1 MKKRFWASLLSLSLL
16 LTLLPAPALAAERDG
31 TDTESVLYSSP
42 AALADNPT
50 TVSNIDELETAF
62 TGAEDGGVI
71 QLTADIGDESNR
83 LSGVTADKD
92 ITLDLN
98 GYTLYVTGNQSG
110 SSVSCAITQTA
121 GTLTVTSTKGNGAV
135 DCAEGGFIKQSAFD
149 LGLAVSDVDFFCGTT
164 TSSML
169 YLRATSETT
178 LTGCTFTG
186 GKGVL
191 NPYNSYNG
199 SVSYAFNSPYS
210 KDNTTK
216 LTVTGCRFKDNHTG
230 IALGLNSVYDIRITD
245 SAFTGCDFG
254 ISQNEYNTAPAA
266 DLELSISGTTFNG
279 NSHGLCLIATNYNAK
294 TVGSRDVTITD
305 CTFEE
310 NEVLTAVKINGNK
323 VGGTSGA
330 GIYYEFVCGSAPNYT
345 DDYKDN
351 LTITDCTFTGNHA
364 GQNGGA
370 IYIKSSRVA
379 TTATISGCTFTEN
392 EAERDGAAL
401 LTHFTV
407 NELTIE
413 DCTIEDSTSDT
424 AAVSITSN
432 GTTTLRDCEIEHNRG
447 EGLHAYL
454 ESSLGMTLEGVKI
467 DHNGGRGLNGAFTTL
482 EIRDSAANSSSISN
496 NSGGG
501 LFFSAG
507 DVTIGG
513 NTKIGNNT
521 SSGYGAGIYLYK
533 NKANNVSLFIKDY
546 VSIQG
551 NRTSQY
557 AGGIYAQ
564 GGTLEVGD
572 HVILCNNTADE
583 GGADIWYRKDVKS
596 VKLPNP
602 AGMDQVYEADG
613 ENQTITDWYKDFS
626 PRYADAD
633 PKEPIDYTQSIGTGD
648 VLLVAAYTPITRY
661 DVTFDQNYDGAPEA
675 TVEPVA
681 EGQTVR
687 PTSNPT
693 REGYKFMGWYTGT
706 VEDDGSVTLGAEYDF
721 DTPVNA
727 NLTLYAYWQLIA
739 SDITQAASYRVEH
752 YKEQLD
758 GTYILYETDFP
769 LYGEVGE
776 LVTAGGKPYEHY
788 TVNESVAGTVSSG
801 TVVLPTA
808 GADGEPVIL
817 TLRLYYDLH
826 AYPVAYNLNGGDA
839 NGESYDTVT
848 AKYDS
853 TLTVKAAPTK
863 PGYRFTGWS
872 DGTNTYQPG
881 DALTVL
887 GDTTLTAQWIDTAAI
902 YTVTYDLGTGN
913 PADNRTESV
922 HGGEPAPEFTPD
934 GWEDHVFAG
943 WYADQEKNEPYDF
956 TAPVTKDVTIYAK
969 WKQLKY
975 TLRYGDGRPNDGEW
989 GYHYAEGQTGYY
1001 VPGRPKPLPSEV
1013 RHFTE
1018 IDVNNPIYPGVT
1030 AAGWYFLSWMRFA
1043 EISEADIDPSRDV
1056 YVKNGDGWEEL
1067 RDWQGSGETL
1077 YQYIAEGQ
1085 TPDTDCG
1092 DVDYF
1097 AQWVLIQIDVEVDIE
1112 VGVSISGI
1120 GETHAL
1126 VAIDDSQRSALA
1138 KNVNLATDVRDS
1150 NTEIKIT
1157 AYVRNAS
1164 SDAEIA
1170 ALTARLDRQYSYG
1183 SNRIDYDVSVE
1194 KEITSDGRTEITT
1207 LKTLAEPIEIV
1218 FAVPDQWQGRGTV
1231 SMFRAHTDAGAA
1243 AVEKLPDLDHNA
1255 ATYTIESDKF
1265 STYAMIYVPAPVG
1278 PGGDGDDYCTLRY
1291 ASNGGTRYKDERYAK
1306 NTVVQLDKV
1315 PVREG
1320 YQFTGWYADAD
1331 LTQRITS
1338 IRMTGDRTVY
1348 AGWRKSA
1355 VPDTL
1360 NGDDH
1365 FAYVVGYADGTV
1377 RPDANISRSEVAA
1390 IFFRL
1395 LKPEIRE
1402 DNLTGLST
1410 FADVSEGMWYNKS
1423 VATMAKL
1430 GIVKG
1435 RPAGTFDPGAPIT
1448 RGEFAAICARFDAG
1462 LADGDS
1468 SFTDISGHW
1477 AEAEIEH
1484 AAALGWIM
1492 GYSDGTFRPD
1502 SYITRAEA
1510 ITMINRVLCRI
1521 PENESDLLPDMRV
1534 WPDNQPGTW
1543 YYLAVQE
1550 ATNSHSFQY
1559 KGEIYEYWIRLI
1571 AGPDWTR
1578 YQD

>member
-16 LTLLPAPALAAERDG
+16 LTLLPAPARAAERDERDAGAATVSLQKPGGSTSSLTMPYIDITDCDEYKDDDGNISFKYYISISSKSFFSTHVEPNANVEPYSGKWKSRQDAESFTATIPAEIFSEYLTVDWDGVLISNTSAYEKKTSDADGGIVLQGKYGSNYVTAFGSYSNVTVRVPVTLPADRFEAAAAYGALELDG
-31 TDTESVLYSSP
+31 TAVISNSQLGADSDLRYTISHSITVEDPNNRRGSLEVDGPDGDTPAFDGASGAWVLEGPGSYTFSGTAADFESIRIAGSKIELNLDGVDIDCGDNRKPAISIEPDSSAEIILFGDNTIEGGPGCAGIYVAPGAELTISGKGTLDVTGGGSTIYTDAEITGDPKRDIYVAGGAGIGGNGYSFWESGSVVQLMLPSFGTVIIEDGTVNATGGIWKDPGWGKVNNVGAGAGIGAGGTSSQGGLDGVPDGTVIISGGEVTATGGDTESDSLTGGGAGIGAGGATGDWFLPYNNLVQVTIRGGTVT
-42 AALADNPT
+42 AAGTAD
-50 TVSNIDELETAF
+50 
-62 TGAEDGGVI
+62 GAGIGGGANVDGGVI
-71 QLTADIGDESNR
+71 SITGGEVTATGGYEIEDGRQSGGYGGAGIGGGDNGGVTSISITGGTVVAEAVGAAAGIGAGNLGFVGDFIYDEDKGTKEPRQGEILIGGTADVTAYGGSHVDGKRGGAGIGAGRSESYANNGCGAIA
-83 LSGVTADKD
+83 LSGNAAVKA
-92 ITLDLN
+92 
-98 GYTLYVTGNQSG
+98 Y
-110 SSVSCAITQTA
+110 A
-121 GTLTVTSTKGNGAV
+121 GT
-135 DCAEGGFIKQSAFD
+135 SAQAI
-149 LGLAVSDVDFFCGTT
+149 G
-164 TSSML
+164 
-169 YLRATSETT
+169 
-178 LTGCTFTG
+178 
-186 GKGVL
+186 
-191 NPYNSYNG
+191 
-199 SVSYAFNSPYS
+199 
-210 KDNTTK
+210 
-216 LTVTGCRFKDNHTG
+216 
-230 IALGLNSVYDIRITD
+230 
-245 SAFTGCDFG
+245 
-254 ISQNEYNTAPAA
+254 
-266 DLELSISGTTFNG
+266 
-279 NSHGLCLIATNYNAK
+279 
-294 TVGSRDVTITD
+294 VGSRYVESDPNSLIIDDTVTLWAQNRDTALPALLDKTAYHSAANYLVFSTD
-305 CTFEE
+305 TQNQATGYLDLPGNDGGTVLSYALEDNSLTIDGTEIPAAEPEAPVGSWATLYSKPTPRYNVVYDLQGGTEAPGVDYDGPFTFEE
-310 NEVLTAVKINGNK
+310 GETVTVLA
-323 VGGTSGA
+323 
-330 GIYYEFVCGSAPNYT
+330 APAREGF
-345 DDYKDN
+345 
-351 LTITDCTFTGNHA
+351 LF
-364 GQNGGA
+364 
-370 IYIKSSRVA
+370 
-379 TTATISGCTFTEN
+379 
-392 EAERDGAAL
+392 DGW
-401 LTHFTV
+401 
-407 NELTIE
+407 N
-413 DCTIEDSTSDT
+413 T
-424 AAVSITSN
+424 AA
-432 GTTTLRDCEIEHNRG
+432 
-447 EGLHAYL
+447 
-454 ESSLGMTLEGVKI
+454 
-467 DHNGGRGLNGAFTTL
+467 
-482 EIRDSAANSSSISN
+482 
-496 NSGGG
+496 
-501 LFFSAG
+501 
-507 DVTIGG
+507 
-513 NTKIGNNT
+513 
-521 SSGYGAGIYLYK
+521 
-533 NKANNVSLFIKDY
+533 
-546 VSIQG
+546 
-551 NRTSQY
+551 
-557 AGGIYAQ
+557 
-564 GGTLEVGD
+564 
-572 HVILCNNTADE
+572 
-583 GGADIWYRKDVKS
+583 
-596 VKLPNP
+596 
-602 AGMDQVYEADG
+602 DG
-613 ENQTITDWYKDFS
+613 
-626 PRYADAD
+626 
-633 PKEPIDYTQSIGTGD
+633 
-648 VLLVAAYTPITRY
+648 
-661 DVTFDQNYDGAPEA
+661 
-675 TVEPVA
+675 
-681 EGQTVR
+681 
-687 PTSNPT
+687 
-693 REGYKFMGWYTGT
+693 
-706 VEDDGSVTLGAEYDF
+706 
-721 DTPVNA
+721 
-727 NLTLYAYWQLIA
+727 
-739 SDITQAASYRVEH
+739 
-752 YKEQLD
+752 
-758 GTYILYETDFP
+758 
-769 LYGEVGE
+769 
-776 LVTAGGKPYEHY
+776 
-788 TVNESVAGTVSSG
+788 SG
-801 TVVLPTA
+801 TVYWP
-808 GADGEPVIL
+808 D
-817 TLRLYYDLH
+817 
-826 AYPVAYNLNGGDA
+826 
-839 NGESYDTVT
+839 DTFSI
-848 AKYDS
+848 A
-853 TLTVKAAPTK
+853 
-863 PGYRFTGWS
+863 
-872 DGTNTYQPG
+872 
-881 DALTVL
+881 
-887 GDTTLTAQWIDTAAI
+887 GDTTLTAQWIDTAI
-902 YTVTYDLGTGN
+902 TYTVTYDLGTGN
-913 PADNRTESV
+913 PAGNRTVVV
-922 HGGEPAPEFTPD
+922 HGGDPAPEITPD

-943 WYADQEKNEPYDF
+943 WYADQEKTEPYDF
-956 TAPVTKDVTIYAK
+956 TAPITKNVTIYAK

-1067 RDWQGSGETL
+1067 RDWRGSGETL

-1138 KNVNLATDVRDS
+1138 KNVNLPTDVRDS

-1170 ALTARLDRQYSYG
+1170 ALTARLDGQYSYG

-1194 KEITSDGRTEITT
+1194 KEITSDGRTEITA

-1243 AVEKLPDLDHNA
+1243 AVEKLPDLDNNA

-1278 PGGDGDDYCTLRY
+1278 PVGPGGPGGGGDDYCTLHY

-1306 NTVVQLDKV
+1306 NTVVQLDKA

-1355 VPDTL
+1355 VPDML

-1377 RPDANISRSEVAA
+1377 RPDANISRAEVAA

-1435 RPAGTFDPGAPIT
+1435 RPAGTFDPDEPIT

-1462 LADGDS
+1462 MTDGDS

-1484 AAALGWIM
+1484 AASLGWIM
-1492 GYSDGTFRPD
+1492 GYSDGAFRPD

-1521 PENESDLLPDMRV
+1521 PENESDLLPGMRV

-1550 ATNSHSFQY
+1550 AANSHSFQY

-1571 AGPDWTR
+1571 ADPDWTR

>member
-16 LTLLPAPALAAERDG
+16 LTLLPAPALAAERDVG
-31 TDTESVLYSSP
+31 
-42 AALADNPT
+42 AA
-50 TVSNIDELETAF
+50 TVSLRKPENNGYSPWDLEKIDINEYPDGLTFIYQIEFNMKPYFEEYLAPIASGGKFSSKSAAEAF
-62 TGAEDGGVI
+62 TITLPGDLFSGLLELDREAPDPTPMVSRTSFLKIRDGV
-71 QLTADIGDESNR
+71 ADGFVLEGNPNTQNLFDTLATGSFNYLRVPVTLHADQYDEALQTGRIDLKGTITVESN
-83 LSGVTADKD
+83 
-92 ITLDLN
+92 
-98 GYTLYVTGNQSG
+98 
-110 SSVSCAITQTA
+110 
-121 GTLTVTSTKGNGAV
+121 
-135 DCAEGGFIKQSAFD
+135 
-149 LGLAVSDVDFFCGTT
+149 
-164 TSSML
+164 
-169 YLRATSETT
+169 
-178 LTGCTFTG
+178 
-186 GKGVL
+186 
-191 NPYNSYNG
+191 
-199 SVSYAFNSPYS
+199 
-210 KDNTTK
+210 
-216 LTVTGCRFKDNHTG
+216 
-230 IALGLNSVYDIRITD
+230 
-245 SAFTGCDFG
+245 G
-254 ISQNEYNTAPAA
+254 ISDPPPP
-266 DLELSISGTTFNG
+266 LELSIDHTIFVEDSRNLAGSLSVTADNGPEAQFEGISWNLGDGEYTVSGEAKDYEGLKVSGNAIITLDDATIEHTSSEEDRYAPAISIEPDSSVEIILSGHNTIEGGPGCAGIYVAPGAELTISGSGTLDVTGGGSTANTAEKIYVAGGAGIGGNG
-279 NSHGLCLIATNYNAK
+279 YAFKEWGSVEQLMPPSFGTVIIEDGTVNATGGIWDGEGNVAAGAGIGSGGTSSQGSLDGVPEGTVIISGGEVTATGGDTESFTLTGGGAGIGSGGATGNVFVPYNNLVRVTIRGGTVTAAGTADGAGIGGGDNGGVTSISITGGTVVAEAVGAAAGIGAGQDGFVGDLIYNEDEGTGKPRSGRISIGGTADVTAYGGSHVNGSRGGAGIGAGVSYNFDNGCGAITLSDSAVVK
-294 TVGSRDVTITD
+294 AYAGANAQAIGVGSYYTGSDDNSLVIDDTVALWAQNQDTTLPALLGSTEYRSAANYLVFGTDTQSEAAGYLDLPGGEGTVLSCTLADGVLTTIEGTEIPAAKPVAPVGSWATLYSKPTPRYTVAYD
-305 CTFEE
+305 LQSGTGAPGVDYDGPYTFEE
-310 NEVLTAVKINGNK
+310 GEIVTVL
-323 VGGTSGA
+323 
-330 GIYYEFVCGSAPNYT
+330 
-345 DDYKDN
+345 
-351 LTITDCTFTGNHA
+351 
-364 GQNGGA
+364 
-370 IYIKSSRVA
+370 
-379 TTATISGCTFTEN
+379 
-392 EAERDGAAL
+392 AA
-401 LTHFTV
+401 
-407 NELTIE
+407 
-413 DCTIEDSTSDT
+413 
-424 AAVSITSN
+424 
-432 GTTTLRDCEIEHNRG
+432 
-447 EGLHAYL
+447 
-454 ESSLGMTLEGVKI
+454 
-467 DHNGGRGLNGAFTTL
+467 
-482 EIRDSAANSSSISN
+482 
-496 NSGGG
+496 
-501 LFFSAG
+501 
-507 DVTIGG
+507 
-513 NTKIGNNT
+513 
-521 SSGYGAGIYLYK
+521 
-533 NKANNVSLFIKDY
+533 
-546 VSIQG
+546 
-551 NRTSQY
+551 
-557 AGGIYAQ
+557 
-564 GGTLEVGD
+564 
-572 HVILCNNTADE
+572 
-583 GGADIWYRKDVKS
+583 
-596 VKLPNP
+596 
-602 AGMDQVYEADG
+602 
-613 ENQTITDWYKDFS
+613 
-626 PRYADAD
+626 
-633 PKEPIDYTQSIGTGD
+633 
-648 VLLVAAYTPITRY
+648 
-661 DVTFDQNYDGAPEA
+661 
-675 TVEPVA
+675 
-681 EGQTVR
+681 
-687 PTSNPT
+687 PT
-693 REGYKFMGWYTGT
+693 REGFLFAGWNTAA
-706 VEDDGSVTLGAEYDF
+706 DG
-721 DTPVNA
+721 
-727 NLTLYAYWQLIA
+727 
-739 SDITQAASYRVEH
+739 
-752 YKEQLD
+752 
-758 GTYILYETDFP
+758 
-769 LYGEVGE
+769 
-776 LVTAGGKPYEHY
+776 
-788 TVNESVAGTVSSG
+788 SG
-801 TVVLPTA
+801 TVYWPDDTFSI
-808 GADGEPVIL
+808 AD
-817 TLRLYYDLH
+817 
-826 AYPVAYNLNGGDA
+826 
-839 NGESYDTVT
+839 
-848 AKYDS
+848 
-853 TLTVKAAPTK
+853 
-863 PGYRFTGWS
+863 
-872 DGTNTYQPG
+872 
-881 DALTVL
+881 
-887 GDTTLTAQWIDTAAI
+887 DTTLTAQWIDTAI
-902 YTVTYDLGTGN
+902 TYTVTYDLGTGN

-922 HGGEPAPEFTPD
+922 PGGSPAPEFTPD

-1043 EISEADIDPSRDV
+1043 EISKADIDPSRDV

-1067 RDWQGSGETL
+1067 RDWRGSGETL

-1138 KNVNLATDVRDS
+1138 KNVNLATDIRDS

-1170 ALTARLDRQYSYG
+1170 ALTARLDGQYSYG

-1448 RGEFAAICARFDAG
+1448 RGEFAAICARFGAG

-1571 AGPDWTR
+1571 ADPDWTR

>member
-1 MKKRFWASLLSLSLL
+1 MKKRFWVSLLSLSLL
-16 LTLLPAPALAAERDG
+16 LTLLPAPALAAERDAGAATVSLQKPGGSTSSLTMPYIDITDCDEYKDDDGNISFKYYISISSKSFFPTHVEPYANVEPYSGKWKSRQDAESFTATIPAEIFSEYLTVDWDGVLISNTSAYEKKTSDADGGIVLQGKYNSNYVTAFGFYSNVTVRVPVTLPADCFDAAAADGALELDG
-31 TDTESVLYSSP
+31 TAVISNSQLGADSDLRYTISHSITVEDPNNRRGSLEGIGPDGDTPAFDGASGAWVLEEPGSYTFSGTAAAYESIRIAGIDIELNLDGVDIDCGDNRRPAISIEPDSSVEIILSGHNTIEGGPGCAGIYVTPGAELTISGSGTLDVTGGGSTTNTAEKIYVAGGAGIGGNGYAFRERGSVEQLTPPSFGTVIIEDGTVNATGGIWDGEGNVAAGAGIGSGGTSSQGGLDGVPEGTVIISGGEVTATGGDTESDSLTGGGAGIGAGGATGNVFVPYNNLVRVTIRGGRVT
-42 AALADNPT
+42 AAGTAD
-50 TVSNIDELETAF
+50 
-62 TGAEDGGVI
+62 GAGIGGGANVDGGVI
-71 QLTADIGDESNR
+71 SITGGEVTATGGYEIENGRQSGGYGGAGIGGGDNGGVTSISITGGTVVAEAVGAAAGIGAGQDGFVGDFIYDEEESTKEPRQGRILIGGTADVTAYGGSHVNGNWGGAGIG
-83 LSGVTADKD
+83 SGVSYTYDNGCGAIALSNSAAVKAYAGANAQAIGVGSYYEGNDTNSLAIDDTVTLWAQNQDTALPALLDNTAYHSAANYLVFSTD
-92 ITLDLN
+92 TQYEAAGYLDLP
-98 GYTLYVTGNQSG
+98 GSG
-110 SSVSCAITQTA
+110 GTA
-121 GTLTVTSTKGNGAV
+121 LNYRFADGTLTIDGTEIPA
-135 DCAEGGFIKQSAFD
+135 AEPKAPVGSW
-149 LGLAVSDVDFFCGTT
+149 
-164 TSSML
+164 
-169 YLRATSETT
+169 AT
-178 LTGCTFTG
+178 L
-186 GKGVL
+186 
-191 NPYNSYNG
+191 
-199 SVSYAFNSPYS
+199 YS
-210 KDNTTK
+210 KPTPRYA
-216 LTVTGCRFKDNHTG
+216 V
-230 IALGLNSVYDIRITD
+230 AYDL
-245 SAFTGCDFG
+245 
-254 ISQNEYNTAPAA
+254 Q
-266 DLELSISGTTFNG
+266 SGTG
-279 NSHGLCLIATNYNAK
+279 APGVDYGPS
-294 TVGSRDVTITD
+294 
-305 CTFEE
+305 TFEE
-310 NEVLTAVKINGNK
+310 GETVTVLAAPAREGFLF
-323 VGGTSGA
+323 A
-330 GIYYEFVCGSAPNYT
+330 GWN
-345 DDYKDN
+345 
-351 LTITDCTFTGNHA
+351 
-364 GQNGGA
+364 
-370 IYIKSSRVA
+370 
-379 TTATISGCTFTEN
+379 
-392 EAERDGAAL
+392 
-401 LTHFTV
+401 
-407 NELTIE
+407 
-413 DCTIEDSTSDT
+413 T
-424 AAVSITSN
+424 AA
-432 GTTTLRDCEIEHNRG
+432 
-447 EGLHAYL
+447 
-454 ESSLGMTLEGVKI
+454 
-467 DHNGGRGLNGAFTTL
+467 
-482 EIRDSAANSSSISN
+482 
-496 NSGGG
+496 
-501 LFFSAG
+501 
-507 DVTIGG
+507 
-513 NTKIGNNT
+513 
-521 SSGYGAGIYLYK
+521 
-533 NKANNVSLFIKDY
+533 
-546 VSIQG
+546 
-551 NRTSQY
+551 
-557 AGGIYAQ
+557 
-564 GGTLEVGD
+564 
-572 HVILCNNTADE
+572 
-583 GGADIWYRKDVKS
+583 
-596 VKLPNP
+596 
-602 AGMDQVYEADG
+602 DG
-613 ENQTITDWYKDFS
+613 
-626 PRYADAD
+626 
-633 PKEPIDYTQSIGTGD
+633 
-648 VLLVAAYTPITRY
+648 
-661 DVTFDQNYDGAPEA
+661 
-675 TVEPVA
+675 
-681 EGQTVR
+681 
-687 PTSNPT
+687 
-693 REGYKFMGWYTGT
+693 
-706 VEDDGSVTLGAEYDF
+706 
-721 DTPVNA
+721 
-727 NLTLYAYWQLIA
+727 
-739 SDITQAASYRVEH
+739 
-752 YKEQLD
+752 
-758 GTYILYETDFP
+758 
-769 LYGEVGE
+769 
-776 LVTAGGKPYEHY
+776 
-788 TVNESVAGTVSSG
+788 SG
-801 TVVLPTA
+801 TV
-808 GADGEPVIL
+808 
-817 TLRLYYDLH
+817 Y
-826 AYPVAYNLNGGDA
+826 
-839 NGESYDTVT
+839 
-848 AKYDS
+848 
-853 TLTVKAAPTK
+853 
-863 PGYRFTGWS
+863 W
-872 DGTNTYQPG
+872 PG
-881 DALTVL
+881 DTFSIA
-887 GDTTLTAQWIDTAAI
+887 GDTTLTAQWIDTAVI

-922 HGGEPAPEFTPD
+922 PGGSPAPEFTPD

-956 TAPVTKDVTIYAK
+956 TAPITKDVTIYAK

-1018 IDVNNPIYPGVT
+1018 VDVNNPIYPGVT

-1067 RDWQGSGETL
+1067 RDWRGSGETL

-1170 ALTARLDRQYSYG
+1170 ALTARLDGQYSYG

-1231 SMFRAHTDAGAA
+1231 SMFRAHTDAGGA

-1448 RGEFAAICARFDAG
+1448 RGEFAAICARFGAG

-1521 PENESDLLPDMRV
+1521 PENESDLLPGMRV

-1571 AGPDWTR
+1571 ADPDWTR